1 MTPEMDYAKTPSK
14 SRSDVINAVMS
25 VLPGTSGVAVLHSSL
40 YEFKTHESNVEN
52 HFLSALTSLVDKGWT
67 IMLPAFTFSFCEG
80 TPFVSLSQHLRL
92 VFWLILLTQNFKM
105 QNEPTIPFTLLL

>member
-40 YEFKTHESNVEN
+40 YEFKTHNRM
-52 HFLSALTSLVDKGWT
+52 LKT
-67 IMLPAFTFSFCEG
+67 IFYQP
-80 TPFVSLSQHLRL
+80 
-92 VFWLILLTQNFKM
+92 
-105 QNEPTIPFTLLL
+105 